1 MSPASSCPPSVDV
14 GVWRAGEESEVVVTE
29 PAVPSTHATG
39 HFKKWLLSERIEQ
52 VEGPETRESKG
63 RQQNWWKVVCLTG
76 VDYFSTLGY
85 IPGIAALA
93 AGALS
98 PIATLLIVALTLFAM
113 VPMYRRVAKES
124 PHGQGSIA
132 ILERLL
138 SFWPSKLTVL
148 VLLGFIATDFMITIT
163 LSASDAAVHLA
174 ENPFV
179 HALLGDQRLL
189 ITLLL
194 VAVLGAVFLKGFR
207 EAINL
212 AVLIVGAYLLLN
224 LVVVAVGLYL
234 AVTNPA
240 SIADWQHKLFAD
252 YGNPLVM
259 MGVALLL
266 FPKLALGI
274 SGFETG
280 VSVMPLV
287 RGDPDDDPEHP
298 EGRIRNTRKLLMS
311 AGLIMSFYLI
321 TTSFITVVLIPAKE
335 FETGG
340 SANGRALAYLAH
352 EHLGSAFG
360 TLYDLSTIVILAF
373 AGASA
378 LAGLLNVVPRYL
390 PRYGMAPEWGRAVR
404 PLVLIYTAIALAI
417 TVIFNA
423 NVDAQGGA
431 YATGVLV
438 IMTSAAFAVMLSALW
453 NDNSLRAILAFGLV
467 TLVFLYTLVANIFER
482 PDGIKI
488 ASFFIVAIVIVS
500 LASRVRRSLELRQ
513 ERIEIDEKAKRFI
526 EAASKEDE
534 LHIIAHRRFSDDP
547 EEYARKLEEQREYN
561 HIPKDVPVLF
571 LEIDVEDPSEFKE
584 QVLEVRGVPVGGYR
598 VLRGESTVVPN
609 AIAAFL
615 LYLRDETGKTPNCY
629 LGWTEGNP
637 FAHVLRYILFGEG
650 DTAPVT
656 HEVLREAE
664 PNLERRP
671 IIHVGGR

>member
-1 MSPASSCPPSVDV
+1 M
-14 GVWRAGEESEVVVTE
+14 
-29 PAVPSTHATG
+29 
-39 HFKKWLLSERIEQ
+39 
-52 VEGPETRESKG
+52 
-63 RQQNWWKVVCLTG
+63 
-76 VDYFSTLGY
+76 
-85 IPGIAALA
+85 
-93 AGALS
+93 
-98 PIATLLIVALTLFAM
+98 
-113 VPMYRRVAKES
+113 
-124 PHGQGSIA
+124 
-132 ILERLL
+132 
-138 SFWPSKLTVL
+138 
-148 VLLGFIATDFMITIT
+148 LLGFIATDFMITIT

-174 ENPFV
+174 ENPLV

-194 VAVLGAVFLKGFR
+194 VAVLGGVFLKGFR

-240 SIADWQHKLFAD
+240 SIADWTAALFAN

-259 MGVALLL
+259 VGVAFLL

-298 EGRIRNTRKLLMS
+298 AGRIRNTKKLLMS
-311 AGLIMSFYLI
+311 AALIMSFYLI
-321 TTSFITVVLIPAKE
+321 TTSFVTVVLIPGKE
-335 FETGG
+335 FEAGG

-360 TLYDLSTIVILAF
+360 TLYDLSTIAILAF

-453 NDNSLRAILAFGLV
+453 NDNSLRATLAFGLV
-467 TLVFLYTLVANIFER
+467 TLIFLYTLVANIFER

-488 ASFFIVAIVIVS
+488 ASFFIAAIIVVS

-513 ERIEIDEKAKRFI
+513 ERIETDENAKRFI
-526 EAASKEDE
+526 DEASKGDE
-534 LHIIAHRRFSDDP
+534 IHIIAHRRRFADEP
-547 EEYARKLEEQREYN
+547 EEYARKLREQREYN
-561 HIPKDVPVLF
+561 HISKDVAVLF
-571 LEIDVEDPSEFKE
+571 LEIDVEDPSEFGE
-584 QVLEVRGVPVGGYR
+584 EVLEVHGVNVGGYR

-637 FAHVLRYILFGEG
+637 FAYVIRYILFGEG

-664 PNLERRP
+664 PNLDRRP
-671 IIHVGGR
+671 IIHVGGK

>member
-1 MSPASSCPPSVDV
+1 V
-14 GVWRAGEESEVVVTE
+14 VVVTE
-29 PAVPSTHATG
+29 SAAWSIHAPER
-39 HFKKWLLSERIEQ
+39 FKWWLLSERIEQ
-52 VEGPETRESKG
+52 VEGPETGESKG

-113 VPMYRRVAKES
+113 VPMYRRVAEES

-132 ILERLL
+132 MLERLL
-138 SFWPSKLTVL
+138 SFWPGKLTVL

-174 ENPFV
+174 ENPLV
-179 HALLGDQRLL
+179 HGFLGDQRLL

-194 VAVLGAVFLKGFR
+194 VAVLGAIFLKGFR

-212 AVLIVGAYLLLN
+212 AVLIVGVYLALN
-224 LVVVAVGLYL
+224 LVVVAVGLYE
-234 AVTNPA
+234 
-240 SIADWQHKLFAD
+240 IATHPHSVIDWTAALFAN

-259 MGVALLL
+259 VGVAFLL

-280 VSVMPLV
+280 VNVMPLV
-287 RGDPDDDPEHP
+287 RGDPADNPEHP
-298 EGRIRNTRKLLMS
+298 AGRIRNTRKLLMS
-311 AGLIMSFYLI
+311 AALIMSFYLI
-321 TTSFITVVLIPAKE
+321 MTSFVTVVLIPAKE
-335 FETGG
+335 FEAGG

-352 EHLGSAFG
+352 EHLGSTFG

-404 PLVLIYTAIALAI
+404 PLVLIYTAVALAI

-453 NDNSLRAILAFGLV
+453 NDNSLRATLAFGLV
-467 TLVFLYTLVANIFER
+467 TLIFLYTLVANIFER

-488 ASFFIVAIVIVS
+488 ASFFIVSIVVVS

-513 ERIEIDEKAKRFI
+513 ERIDLDEKATKFVD
-526 EAASKEDE
+526 EASKAEE
-534 LHIIAHRRFSDDP
+534 IHIIAHRRRFSDDP

-561 HIPKDVPVLF
+561 HIPQDVPVLF
-571 LEIDVEDPSEFKE
+571 LEIDVEDPSEFE
-584 QVLEVRGVPVGGYR
+584 EEVLEVRGVNVGGYR

-637 FAHVLRYILFGEG
+637 FAYVIRYILFGEG
-650 DTAPVT
+650 DTAPIT

-671 IIHVGGR
+671 IIHVGGK